1 MLAPACGRT
10 LRRVLP
16 HTVLQ
21 APPATATT
29 PDVAAA
35 LRRICVRPPYFALH
49 DGAREG
55 RYLRAT
61 AVAESPPFLERGPMP
76 AAEVGRH
83 AAIAGLLH
91 AALEQR
97 DDARR
102 YYLAR
107 EATCVYVPNPS
118 PYGAPVALRTEVLDL
133 DRRSAHVRT
142 EAHTDMG
149 PLAQIELRYAI
160 LTEAA
165 FERLF
170 RHRAS
175 ATFAAPSPFGRL
187 LTADYEHHGD
197 VVSQMIDPIPVAA
210 CSGHFDGFPAMPV
223 AVLMGQLSYLAG
235 RLFDDDRGAPAPFR
249 VTRGEIAADD
259 LAWAGESARFV
270 VARDGADADG
280 RRFSCHVDVAGRTV
294 AKMALWLTDAR

>member
-1 MLAPACGRT
+1 MLPRT
-10 LRRVLP
+10 VV
-16 HTVLQ
+16 H
-21 APPATATT
+21 APPGTVAT

-35 LRRICVRPPYFALH
+35 LRRICVRPPYFALR

-55 RYLRAT
+55 RFLQAT
-61 AVAESPPFLERGPMP
+61 ATAESPPFLELGPMP

-107 EATCVYVPNPS
+107 AATCAYVPNPS
-118 PYGAPVALRTEVLDL
+118 PYGAPVAFRTELLDL
-133 DRRSAHVRT
+133 DRRSAHVLAQART
-142 EAHTDMG
+142 EAG

-160 LTEAA
+160 LTEPA

-170 RHRAS
+170 RHRAL

-187 LTADYEHHGD
+187 LTETYERQGD
-197 VVSQMIDPIPVAA
+197 VVSQAIEAIPVAS
-210 CSGHFDGFPAMPV
+210 CTGHFEGFPAMPV
-223 AVLMGQLSYLAG
+223 AVLMGQLSFLAG
-235 RLFDDDRGAPAPFR
+235 QLFDDDRGAPAPFR
-249 VTRGEIAADD
+249 VARGEIAADD
-259 LAWAGESARFV
+259 LAWAGEPARFV
-270 VARDGADADG
+270 VARDGVDADG
-280 RRFSCHVDVAGRTV
+280 RRFRCRVDVADRTV
-294 AKMALWLTDAR
+294 ATMALWLTEAS

>member
-1 MLAPACGRT
+1 MLSRTVVDAPTITYG
-10 LRRVLP
+10 
-16 HTVLQ
+16 
-21 APPATATT
+21 T

-35 LRRICVRPPYFALH
+35 MRRICVRPPYFALR
-49 DGAREG
+49 DGVRVG
-55 RYLRAT
+55 RFLRAT
-61 AVAESPPFLERGPMP
+61 AIAESPPFLEVGPMP

-97 DDARR
+97 DDTRR

-107 EATCVYVPNPS
+107 AATCVYVPNPS

-133 DRRSAHVRT
+133 DRRAAHVRT
-142 EAHTDMG
+142 EAHTDAG

-170 RHRAS
+170 RHRAQ
-175 ATFAAPSPFGRL
+175 ATPPSPSPFGGL
-187 LTADYEHHGD
+187 LTQSYERDGD
-197 VVSQMIDPIPVAA
+197 VASQVVPAIPVAS

-223 AVLMGQLSYLAG
+223 AMLMGQLAYLAG
-235 RLFDDDRGAPAPFR
+235 RLFDDARGAPAPFR

-259 LAWAGESARFV
+259 LAWAGEPARFV

-280 RRFSCHVDVAGRTV
+280 RRFHCQVDVGGRTV
-294 AKMALWLTDAR
+294 ATMALWLTEAI

>member
-1 MLAPACGRT
+1 MLPRT
-10 LRRVLP
+10 VVHPP
-16 HTVLQ
+16 HATV
-21 APPATATT
+21 AT

-35 LRRICVRPPYFALH
+35 LRRICVRPPYFALR
-49 DGAREG
+49 DGRREG
-55 RYLRAT
+55 RFLHAT
-61 AVAESPPFLERGPMP
+61 ALAESPPFLEAGPMP

-107 EATCVYVPNPS
+107 EATCVYVPNPA
-118 PYGAPVALRTEVLDL
+118 PYGAPVALRTEVVDL
-133 DRRSAHVRT
+133 DRRAAHVLAEART
-142 EAHTDMG
+142 EDG
-149 PLAQIELRYAI
+149 PLAQVELRYAV

-170 RHRAS
+170 RHRAQ
-175 ATFAAPSPFGRL
+175 ATPSSPSPFGRL
-187 LTADYEHHGD
+187 LTERFEHHGN
-197 VVSQMIDPIPVAA
+197 VVSQTVPSIPIAA
-210 CSGHFDGFPAMPV
+210 CTGHFDGFPAMPV
-223 AVLMGQLSYLAG
+223 AVLMGQLAFLAG

-259 LAWAGESARFV
+259 LVWAGETARFV
-270 VARDGADADG
+270 ATRDGADADG
-280 RRFSCHVDVAGRTV
+280 RRFRCEVDVDGRVV
-294 AKMALWLTDAR
+294 ATMALWLVAVP

>member
-1 MLAPACGRT
+1 MLPRT
-10 LRRVLP
+10 VV
-16 HTVLQ
+16 H
-21 APPATATT
+21 APPVTAAT

-35 LRRICVRPPYFALH
+35 LRRICVRPPYFALQ

-55 RYLRAT
+55 RFLHAT

-118 PYGAPVALRTEVLDL
+118 SYGAPVSFRTEVLDL

-142 EAHTDMG
+142 EAHTDEG

-160 LTEAA
+160 LTEPA

-170 RHRAS
+170 RHRAMK
-175 ATFAAPSPFGRL
+175 TFATPSPFGRL
-187 LTADYEHHGD
+187 LTEAYEHHGD
-197 VVSQMIDPIPVAA
+197 IVSQTIPSIPVAS
-210 CSGHFDGFPAMPV
+210 CTGHFDGFPAMPV
-223 AVLMGQLSYLAG
+223 AVLMGQLAFLAG

-259 LAWAGESARFV
+259 LAWAGEPARFV

-280 RRFSCHVDVAGRTV
+280 RRFRCQVDVDGRTV
-294 AKMALWLTDAR
+294 ATMALWLTEAS

>member
-1 MLAPACGRT
+1 MLPRTVVHAP
-10 LRRVLP
+10 
-16 HTVLQ
+16 Q
-21 APPATATT
+21 ATAAT

-49 DGAREG
+49 DGLRDG
-55 RYLRAT
+55 RFLRAT

-83 AAIAGLLH
+83 SAIAGLLH

-107 EATCVYVPNPS
+107 SATCVYLQNAS
-118 PYGAPVALRTEVLDL
+118 PYGAPVSLRTEVLDL
-133 DRRSAHVRT
+133 DRRAAHVRT
-142 EAHTDMG
+142 EARTDDG

-170 RHRAS
+170 RHRAQANPPS
-175 ATFAAPSPFGRL
+175 PSPFGHL
-187 LTADYEHHGD
+187 LTEGYEHHGD
-197 VVSQMIDPIPVAA
+197 VVSQIVPAIPIAA
-210 CSGHFDGFPAMPV
+210 CTGHFDGFPAMPV
-223 AVLMGQLSYLAG
+223 AVLMGQLSFLAG
-235 RLFDDDRGAPAPFR
+235 RLFEDARGAPAPFR

-259 LAWAGESARFV
+259 LVWAGEPARFV
-270 VARDGADADG
+270 VARDGADAHG
-280 RRFSCHVDVAGRTV
+280 RRFRCQVDVDGRTV
-294 AKMALWLTDAR
+294 ATMALWLTEAR

>member
-1 MLAPACGRT
+1 MLPRTVVHAPQA
-10 LRRVLP
+10 
-16 HTVLQ
+16 TV
-21 APPATATT
+21 AT

-35 LRRICVRPPYFALH
+35 LRRICVRSPYFALR
-49 DGAREG
+49 DAVREG
-55 RYLRAT
+55 RFLHAT

-107 EATCVYVPNPS
+107 AATCVYVPNGS

-133 DRRSAHVRT
+133 DRRAAHVRT
-142 EAHTDMG
+142 EARTEDG
-149 PLAQIELRYAI
+149 PFAQIELSYAI

-170 RHRAS
+170 RHRAQPTPPS
-175 ATFAAPSPFGRL
+175 PSPFGRL
-187 LTADYEHHGD
+187 LTEGYEHHGD
-197 VVSQMIDPIPVAA
+197 AVSQNVPAIPIAA
-210 CSGHFDGFPAMPV
+210 CTGHFDGFPAMPV
-223 AVLMGQLSYLAG
+223 AVLMGQLAFLAG
-235 RLFDDDRGAPAPFR
+235 RLFDDDHGAPAPFR

-259 LAWAGESARFV
+259 LAWAGEPARFV
-270 VARDGADADG
+270 VARDGADGDG
-280 RRFSCHVDVAGRTV
+280 RRFRCQVDADGRTV
-294 AKMALWLTDAR
+294 ATMALWLTEAR

>member
-1 MLAPACGRT
+1 MLPRT
-10 LRRVLP
+10 VV
-16 HTVLQ
+16 H
-21 APPATATT
+21 APPDAAAT

-35 LRRICVRPPYFALH
+35 LRRICVRPPYFALR
-49 DGAREG
+49 DGVRAG
-55 RYLRAT
+55 RFLQAT
-61 AVAESPPFLERGPMP
+61 ATAESPPFLELGPMP

-107 EATCVYVPNPS
+107 AATCAYLPNPS
-118 PYGAPVALRTEVLDL
+118 PYGAPVAFRTELLDL
-133 DRRSAHVRT
+133 DRRSAHVRAEART
-142 EAHTDMG
+142 EAG

-170 RHRAS
+170 RHRAV

-187 LTADYEHHGD
+187 LTEAFERRGD
-197 VVSQMIDPIPVAA
+197 AVSQTIEAIPVAA
-210 CSGHFDGFPAMPV
+210 CTGHFDGFPAMPV
-223 AVLMGQLSYLAG
+223 AVLMGQLAFLAG
-235 RLFDDDRGAPAPFR
+235 QLFVDARGAPAPFR
-249 VTRGEIAADD
+249 VVRGEIAADD
-259 LAWAGESARFV
+259 LAWAGEPARFV
-270 VARDGADADG
+270 VARDGADGDG
-280 RRFSCHVDVAGRTV
+280 RRYRCRVDVAERTV
-294 AKMALWLTDAR
+294 ATMALWLTEAA

>member
-1 MLAPACGRT
+1 MLPRT
-10 LRRVLP
+10 VV
-16 HTVLQ
+16 H
-21 APPATATT
+21 APPATAAT

-35 LRRICVRPPYFALH
+35 LRRICVRPPYFALR
-49 DGAREG
+49 DGARAG
-55 RYLRAT
+55 RFLQAT
-61 AVAESPPFLERGPMP
+61 AVAESPPYLERGPMP

-107 EATCVYVPNPS
+107 EATCAYVPNPA
-118 PYGAPVALRTEVLDL
+118 PYGAPVGFRTELLDL
-133 DRRSAHVRT
+133 DRRSAHVRAEART
-142 EAHTDMG
+142 EEG

-170 RHRAS
+170 RHRARP
-175 ATFAAPSPFGRL
+175 TFAAPSPFGRL
-187 LTADYEHHGD
+187 LTETYEHHGD
-197 VVSQMIDPIPVAA
+197 VVSQTIGEIPVAS
-210 CSGHFDGFPAMPV
+210 CVGHFDGFPAMPV
-223 AVLMGQLSYLAG
+223 AVLMGQLAFLAG
-235 RLFDDDRGAPAPFR
+235 RLFDDDRGAPVPFR

-259 LAWAGESARFV
+259 LAWAGEAARFV
-270 VARDGADADG
+270 VARDGTDADG
-280 RRFSCHVDVAGRTV
+280 RRFACEVDVDGRTV
-294 AKMALWLTDAR
+294 ATMELWLTEAR

>member
-1 MLAPACGRT
+1 MLPRAI
-10 LRRVLP
+10 V
-16 HTVLQ
+16 H
-21 APPATATT
+21 APPATAAA

-35 LRRICVRPPYFALH
+35 LRRICVRPPYFALR
-49 DGAREG
+49 DGVRDG
-55 RYLRAT
+55 RFLRAT
-61 AVAESPPFLERGPMP
+61 AIAESPPFLERGPMP

-107 EATCVYVPNPS
+107 SATCVYVPNPS
-118 PYGAPVALRTEVLDL
+118 PYGDPVAFRTEVLDL

-142 EAHTDMG
+142 EAHTDAG
-149 PLAQIELRYAI
+149 PLAQIDLGYAI

-170 RHRAS
+170 RTRAQ
-175 ATFAAPSPFGRL
+175 ATPPSPSPFGRL
-187 LTADYEHHGD
+187 LTEGYEHHGD
-197 VVSQMIDPIPVAA
+197 VVSQTVETIPVAA
-210 CSGHFDGFPAMPV
+210 CTGHFDGFPAMPV
-223 AVLMGQLSYLAG
+223 AVLMGQLAFLAG
-235 RLFDDDRGAPAPFR
+235 RLFDDDRGTPAPFR

-259 LAWAGESARFV
+259 LAWAGESVRFV

-280 RRFSCHVDVAGRTV
+280 RRYRCQVDVADRVV
-294 AKMALWLTDAR
+294 ATMDLWLTEAA